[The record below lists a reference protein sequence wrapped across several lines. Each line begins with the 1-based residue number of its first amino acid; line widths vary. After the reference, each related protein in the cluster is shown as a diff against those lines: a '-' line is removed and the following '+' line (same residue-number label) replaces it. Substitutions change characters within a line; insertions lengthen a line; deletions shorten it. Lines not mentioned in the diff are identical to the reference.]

1 MHLLRVQSFCIIS
14 LVCIFS
20 SLAEAKD
27 IGTLQTAS
35 SLARENMEQAKLNHE
50 TNVQAVT
57 QQQQIVAQLKKRLAE
72 ESSRLDQMQK
82 DTKQALEQ
90 YLEAQ
95 RKYEKAQS
103 NLDEAWGTK

>member
-1 MHLLRVQSFCIIS
+1 MHLRRIQSFCIIS

-20 SLAEAKD
+20 NLAEAKD
-27 IGTLQTAS
+27 VTTLQTAA

-57 QQQQIVAQLKKRLAE
+57 QQQQVVAQLKKRLAE
-72 ESSRLDQMQK
+72 ENSLLDKMQK
-82 DTKQALEQ
+82 DTKQAQEQ

-95 RKYEKAQS
+95 RKYEKAQAS
-103 NLDEAWGTK
+103 LDEAWGAK